1 MDIGIFRQNKTTPV
15 IFCLL
20 LVCTIAYGQEAEFI
34 WSEEDQYGTQILMS
48 TYRDG
53 VWQPGEKIIDDT
65 NLNILPTMGM
75 NSKKQKLAVWSAVS
89 ETGSILKYS
98 VKSGD
103 SWQASQI
110 LTNQMS
116 TNLAPVVV
124 FDNNDIC
131 WVFWSA
137 NNNNDD
143 DIYMSRLTTG
153 TWSLPVRVNDDND
166 DPDILP
172 EAGMD
177 DSGNVWV
184 SWQTL
189 TGDGY
194 VNVSKSFSANDKKI
208 MRISNS
214 ISIQQIEQ
222 LKSKSNSDH
231 SMQPPAFFKSLSR
244 ASFYFPGDN
253 KRPSRTVKGNLGS

>member
-1 MDIGIFRQNKTTPV
+1 
-15 IFCLL
+15 
-20 LVCTIAYGQEAEFI
+20 
-34 WSEEDQYGTQILMS
+34 MS
-48 TYRDG
+48 WCDRHG
-53 VWQPGEKIIDDT
+53 HELAGESPAITLERREYVGESK
-65 NLNILPTMGM
+65 GARR
-75 NSKKQKLAVWSAVS
+75 NS
-89 ETGSILKYS
+89 
-98 VKSGD
+98 
-103 SWQASQI
+103 
-110 LTNQMS
+110 
-116 TNLAPVVV
+116 
-124 FDNNDIC
+124 FD
-131 WVFWSA
+131 
-137 NNNNDD
+137 
-143 DIYMSRLTTG
+143 
-153 TWSLPVRVNDDND
+153 
-166 DPDILP
+166 LP